1 MCIKAVDDYA
11 NALEFVPD
19 RYKTQGMCNKVVSEN
34 PFLLKYSHDNIRL
47 KKYVIKSLM
56 SFPIVLQVN
65 RLKNFLLLCTQ
76 IMVYYFMMKT
86 GNVTIL

>member
-1 MCIKAVDDYA
+1 MCIKAVDDHA

-47 KKYVIKSLM
+47 KKYVIK
-56 SFPIVLQVN
+56 
-65 RLKNFLLLCTQ
+65 
-76 IMVYYFMMKT
+76 
-86 GNVTIL
+86 